1 MTRDWL
7 EFPLPSPFG
16 DITALANAT
25 NAFAVPTRLALN
37 RVFRFFSFV
46 PFLSPPFLGQRDKL
60 TAAGTSASFD
70 FSEKPAAREE
80 SLQVEVTSFEFK
92 LNFLEVE
99 FRIRSPW
106 FKSRCRNSREL
117 STPYR
122 QSGYIHFRYTRRD
135 KRLFAL
141 FIVIRRGGWK
151 EEGKRRRKLVTYRC
165 WRIRIVS
172 KNYST
177 KFRAKAWQL
186 LLLLYH
192 FSFLYFRFFASST
205 WIYAFLRFLRFEIF
219 QPAYIRIFGIKGVA
233 YSSAVVSSRDE
244 QVLFYFQSRSLLPR
258 VKLLSHS

>member
-46 PFLSPPFLGQRDKL
+46 PFLSPPFLDKGISSQPPEQARAL
-60 TAAGTSASFD
+60 IFLRKSF
-70 FSEKPAAREE
+70 FSERPAAREE

-192 FSFLYFRFFASST
+192 FSFSLFSLFRFINVDLRVLTFSPFWNFST
-205 WIYAFLRFLRFEIF
+205 RVYSDIWN
-219 QPAYIRIFGIKGVA
+219 KGGCV
-233 YSSAVVSSRDE
+233 
-244 QVLFYFQSRSLLPR
+244 
-258 VKLLSHS
+258 

>member
-99 FRIRSPW
+99 FRIRSP
-106 FKSRCRNSREL
+106 
-117 STPYR
+117 
-122 QSGYIHFRYTRRD
+122 
-135 KRLFAL
+135 
-141 FIVIRRGGWK
+141 
-151 EEGKRRRKLVTYRC
+151 
-165 WRIRIVS
+165 
-172 KNYST
+172 
-177 KFRAKAWQL
+177 
-186 LLLLYH
+186 
-192 FSFLYFRFFASST
+192 
-205 WIYAFLRFLRFEIF
+205 
-219 QPAYIRIFGIKGVA
+219 
-233 YSSAVVSSRDE
+233 
-244 QVLFYFQSRSLLPR
+244 
-258 VKLLSHS
+258 